1 MHINLARLKKG
12 GETFE
17 IDVDPDL
24 AIKFKKGV
32 SGIDVRDVLKA
43 EHIFK
48 DAQKGLIAS
57 EARLE
62 ELFGTDDIIDI
73 ASTII
78 REGEIQLTSEYRNEL
93 REQKKRRI
101 IAIIHQNGIDP
112 RTKLPHPVQRI
123 ELAMVEAKVRIDEH
137 KRAED
142 QIQDVVDSMRS
153 ILPITFAMK
162 QIWMKI
168 SLQYAHKSQGVIRS
182 MGTIIKENWGT
193 DGSWDA
199 IIEIPGGMQE
209 EFFDKLNSV
218 TKGTADTKM
227 IN

>member
-1 MHINLARLKKG
+1 MGEGKERVHINLARLKKG

-32 SGIDVRDVLKA
+32 PGIDVRDVLKA
-43 EHIFK
+43 EHVFK

-62 ELFGTDDIIDI
+62 ELFGTDDIMEI
-73 ASTII
+73 ASAII

-168 SLQYAHKSQGVIRS
+168 SL
-182 MGTIIKENWGT
+182 
-193 DGSWDA
+193 
-199 IIEIPGGMQE
+199 
-209 EFFDKLNSV
+209 
-218 TKGTADTKM
+218 
-227 IN
+227 